1 MFLEKNKKEGVSFG
15 PYANVNAMRK
25 NIEII
30 QKVFQIR
37 NCKDVNFRNRSRP
50 CIEHQ
55 IGKCSAPCVGLIS
68 EKEYKEN
75 VEEAKNFLN
84 GKNKSILKISTQKW
98 MIIQIVKTTN
108 ERNYIETK

>member
-1 MFLEKNKKEGVSFG
+1 
-15 PYANVNAMRK
+15 MRK

-75 VEEAKNFLN
+75 VDEAKNFLD
-84 GKNKSILKISTQKW
+84 GKNKSILKTFIKKW
-98 MIIQIVKTTN
+98 MIIPIVKTMKEQN
-108 ERNYIETK
+108 CIETK